1 MIKTEQSANK
11 VTRLFDY
18 TVSVSAA
25 TKERRRYNTA
35 GPPGAR
41 KIYCALDGKFHL
53 DVNITFY
60 KYARLYEEN
69 GRKMH

>member
-1 MIKTEQSANK
+1 MIKTEQLANK

-18 TVSVSAA
+18 TAGCFCLCSDEG
-25 TKERRRYNTA
+25 TKVQRVERA
-35 GPPGAR
+35 E
-41 KIYCALDGKFHL
+41 IYCALDEKFHL

-69 GRKMH
+69 RRKLY